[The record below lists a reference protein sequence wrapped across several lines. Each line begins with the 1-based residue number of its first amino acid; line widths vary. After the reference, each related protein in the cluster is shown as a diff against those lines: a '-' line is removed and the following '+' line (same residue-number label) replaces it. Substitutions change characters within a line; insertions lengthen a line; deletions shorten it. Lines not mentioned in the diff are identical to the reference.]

1 MQNEEKPRLSPSR
14 TETYGEREN
23 VGFDNVMRQPSKSLS
38 MPKTRAQKG
47 EIVDELSQKLG
58 KMKSVVF
65 TSISGY
71 TMDDANSLRQKGREV
86 GVEVMIAKKSLLNR
100 ALQSNGF
107 TIAPDELEG
116 SILTTIGFDDEVAAA
131 KLMAEFAKDRET
143 IKIVGGILEG
153 KFVGSSAIKQLATL
167 PSREQLLAQ
176 LVGSL
181 AAPMS
186 GFVNV
191 LAGNLRSLVYVLSA
205 IKEAKT

>member
-1 MQNEEKPRLSPSR
+1 
-14 TETYGEREN
+14 
-23 VGFDNVMRQPSKSLS
+23 

-71 TMDDANSLRQKGREV
+71 SVADANSLRTKGREV
-86 GVEVMIAKKSLLNR
+86 GIEVMIAKKTLLKR
-100 ALQSNGF
+100 ALEQNGF
-107 TIAPDELEG
+107 NIASEDLEG
-116 SILTTIGFDDEVAAA
+116 SILTTIGLDDEVAAA

-143 IKIVGGILEG
+143 IQIVGGILEG
-153 KFVGSSAIKQLATL
+153 KFVGSDAIKQLATL
-167 PSREQLLAQ
+167 PSREQLLAK

-181 AAPMS
+181 NAPIY

-191 LAGNLRSLVYVLSA
+191 LAGNLRSLVFVLNA
-205 IKEAKT
+205 IKTAKT

>member
-1 MQNEEKPRLSPSR
+1 
-14 TETYGEREN
+14 
-23 VGFDNVMRQPSKSLS
+23 
-38 MPKTRAQKG
+38 MPKTRVQKG

-100 ALQSNGF
+100 ALQNNGF
-107 TIAPDELEG
+107 TIAPDKLEG
-116 SILTTIGFDDEVAAA
+116 SILTTIGLDDEVAAA

-143 IKIVGGILEG
+143 IQIIGGILEG
-153 KFVGSSAIKQLATL
+153 KFVGASAIKQLSSL
-167 PSREQLLAQ
+167 PSREALLAK

-181 AAPMS
+181 GAPIS

-191 LAGNLRSLVYVLSA
+191 LCGNLRSLVYVLNA
-205 IKEAKT
+205 IKATK